1 MRIAHVLRTLDP
13 AAGGPPMVATRLA
26 TAQSRLGHDVTL
38 IAGDDCATVPNE
50 WLPQVPGPVPS
61 VSLGISTLKK
71 VVANVDA
78 LHLHGVWDSI
88 LFRAARAARSRGV
101 PYVIT
106 PHGMLDPWSLSQ
118 KRWKKRLAL
127 ALGYK
132 AMLNRAAA
140 LHMLN
145 ADERRL
151 IAPLGL
157 TAPMPVLA
165 NGIFLEEIDPTPS
178 PDAFAINYPQLAG
191 RDYVIFVG
199 RLHQKKGLDYL
210 ADAFRVV
217 SAQLPEARLVVA
229 GPDDGAKLAFEE
241 RIASA
246 DLNDRVIMT
255 GPLYGARKWMA
266 LAGAACFCLPSR
278 QEGFSVAIL
287 EALACRVPVVVSEA
301 CHFGEVASAGAG
313 TETPLDPQRIAEA
326 ICRYLRDRELRQS
339 AGIAGRRLVEEQYT
353 WPKIAEQSVDLYQY
367 RATSAVGD

>member
-26 TAQSRLGHDVTL
+26 AAQARLGHEVTL
-38 IAGDDCATVPNE
+38 MAGDHCAAVPGE

-61 VSLGISTLKK
+61 VSLGMPALKS
-71 VVANVDA
+71 VVANSDA

-106 PHGMLDPWSLSQ
+106 PHGMLDPWSLAQ
-118 KRWKKRLAL
+118 KRWKKRFAL

-132 AMLNRAAA
+132 AMLNRAAV
-140 LHMLN
+140 LHLLN

-157 TAPMPVLA
+157 RAPMQVLA
-165 NGIFLEEIDPTPS
+165 NGIFLEEIDPIPS
-178 PDAFAINYPQLAG
+178 RDAFALNYPQLAG
-191 RDYVIFVG
+191 RDYIVFIG

-210 ADAFRVV
+210 ADAFRLV
-217 SAQLPEARLVVA
+217 SAQLPHAKLVVA
-229 GPDDGAKLAFEE
+229 GPDDGARTDFEQRIDNAKLT
-241 RIASA
+241 
-246 DLNDRVIMT
+246 DRVIMT

-278 QEGFSVAIL
+278 QEGFSIAIL
-287 EALACRVPVVVSEA
+287 EALACRIPVVVSEA
-301 CHFGEVASAGAG
+301 CHFGEVVSAGAG

-326 ICRYLRDRELRQS
+326 ICRYLRDPERRQS

-353 WPKIAEQSVDLYQY
+353 WPKIAERSVDLYRF
-367 RATSAVGD
+367 RAVSADGD